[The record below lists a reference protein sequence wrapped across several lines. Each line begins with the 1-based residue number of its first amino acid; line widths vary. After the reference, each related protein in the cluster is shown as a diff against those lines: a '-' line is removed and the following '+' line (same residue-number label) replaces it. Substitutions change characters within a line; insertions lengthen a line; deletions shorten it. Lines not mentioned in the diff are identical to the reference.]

1 MDGLGW
7 GASPSKDELACLA
20 RSFSF
25 GASFMQI
32 DLDLVFL
39 VFFYGL
45 YYGK

>member
-7 GASPSKDELACLA
+7 GASSSKDELACLA

-39 VFFYGL
+39 VFFFGL